1 MHERKDG
8 TRAPRLQVVI
18 YALAPGKLKVERYR
32 YSAPR
37 SITSKSAALRWG
49 EQVRREIEA
58 GRPPPPRR
66 EDGAKPAERKPADG
80 AADAAEQ
87 KRPKTIR
94 EVLEIYLA
102 DCAGRGN
109 TASTVDAKRTKLAHV
124 LAVVGDVEV
133 AEAGELEAS
142 RVRSD
147 MKAKGYGTTT
157 INTTIG
163 MFATMLARC
172 RVLRLR
178 PTQPEKLEKVK
189 ERKIATPKAYDDPTF
204 EALLVAAT
212 KLSSAHRATVLVC
225 GEAAL
230 RVGELIGLEVR
241 DVNLEARTLRVERAL
256 NDDGE
261 ITPPKN
267 GEARTV
273 GLTERLVDALRPF
286 VEGRPPTA
294 PLLEGRFGGR
304 LTRGG
309 VRDRLARAQAAVG
322 LPQKGPHVLRHT
334 CATSAL
340 KGGADVV
347 AVQKMLGHRQLA
359 TTVEAYLHD
368 TGDSMERA
376 TQALAKARCGIT
388 AFGTNLTQAPKT
400 RRSGVVRQSRQNPV
414 KAL

>member
-1 MHERKDG
+1 MQFEF
-8 TRAPRLQVVI
+8 LQQRQFRQQTG
-18 YALAPGKLKVERYR
+18 L
-32 YSAPR
+32 
-37 SITSKSAALRWG
+37 LR
-49 EQVRREIEA
+49 
-58 GRPPPPRR
+58 
-66 EDGAKPAERKPADG
+66 
-80 AADAAEQ
+80 
-87 KRPKTIR
+87 T
-94 EVLEIYLA
+94 LL
-102 DCAGRGN
+102 
-109 TASTVDAKRTKLAHV
+109 SAHV
-124 LAVVGDVEV
+124 KSDFEV

-157 INTTIG
+157 INTTIS

-189 ERKIATPKAYDDPTF
+189 ERKIAMPKAYDDPTF

-212 KLSSAHRATVLVC
+212 KLSPAHRATVLVC

-340 KGGADVV
+340 KGGADAV

-376 TQALAKARCGIT
+376 TQALVKARRGIT
-388 AFGTNLTQAPKT
+388 AVGTNLTQAPKT
-400 RRSGVVRQSRQNPV
+400 RRSGVMRLSRQNPV